1 MSTRILV
8 WNGTQFD
15 TVDSDTVDGLHST
28 QLQGLNFQ
36 HCVAGATRPRHRGL
50 TMFQCYDSDNTPEN
64 YGNVISLYGE
74 GTRGGAGELFV
85 GWSGGSTSTSGAHAG
100 FYVRSLR
107 DVDGSMWSDWARVYT
122 TAYKPTPEDIG
133 AVSTSGGTINGILN
147 GRFKAPSN
155 KWFNPAADPDSYG
168 IHMNNSDII
177 GINALVFNDPSNA
190 TSEGLCF
197 PKSNIDLATAP
208 IDHQNY
214 DVIKALDGVLLFNAN
229 KVHHS
234 GDRVTLN
241 AKGVT
246 MPTTGGSWINAKTQ
260 ANLIEFTGNSSGSY
274 HPFMR
279 YNMYSGNVC
288 TLGSIQ
294 NQMGFYGYLS
304 TQTANG
310 TNAAAYLDISSA
322 LWHSS
327 GGFFAGN
334 SSGNVKRTTISASN
348 PSGGANGDIWIKY

>member
-122 TAYKPTPEDIG
+122 TAYKPTANDVG
-133 AVSTSGGTINGILN
+133 ALPINGGYLTGNIGYTGSNYTGRALMFHDGDANGVGVSLSAGGLTLIGGGESANTYVNNFPDGGSATTENAVVCADSTIIFRSGVQGGFDNNKKITIDNTGKLN
-147 GRFKAPSN
+147 LSPRGMS
-155 KWFNPAADPDSYG
+155 
-168 IHMNNSDII
+168 I
-177 GINALVFNDPSNA
+177 
-190 TSEGLCF
+190 
-197 PKSNIDLATAP
+197 
-208 IDHQNY
+208 
-214 DVIKALDGVLLFNAN
+214 
-229 KVHHS
+229 
-234 GDRVTLN
+234 
-241 AKGVT
+241 
-246 MPTTGGSWINAKTQ
+246 PTTGGQWIDAKTQ
-260 ANLIEFTGNSSGSY
+260 TNLLDFTGVTTGAY
-274 HPFMR
+274 HPFIRSVMQ
-279 YNMYSGNVC
+279 SGNVG
-288 TLGSIQ
+288 TLGAIAEKI
-294 NQMGFYGYLS
+294 GFFGYHS
-304 TQTANG
+304 EQT
-310 TNAAAYLDISSA
+310 TNATNAGAYLNID
-322 LWHSS
+322 S
-327 GGFFAGN
+327 GIWQCHGGMTAGN
-334 SSGNVKRTTISASN
+334 SNGNLKRTTISTAN